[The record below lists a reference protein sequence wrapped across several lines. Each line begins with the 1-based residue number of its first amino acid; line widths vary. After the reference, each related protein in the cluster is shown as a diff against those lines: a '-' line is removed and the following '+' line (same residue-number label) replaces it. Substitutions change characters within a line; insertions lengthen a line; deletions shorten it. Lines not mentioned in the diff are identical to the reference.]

1 MTTVA
6 PAEPSPVDVA
16 EALLRTFIKLY
27 VASRHV
33 DMTRRTSGQLTRAQ
47 YAILQLVVERGRARV
62 CELARATGVSLPS
75 MSVTVTRLT
84 RRGLISR
91 RPAAAPTRNSWVEPT
106 AAGVQEV
113 DAHME
118 SWRRDIETAVQHLS
132 RDDRT
137 AIHAAV
143 PIFERL
149 LGGLQR

>member
-6 PAEPSPVDVA
+6 PAEAGRVDVG
-16 EALLRTFIKLY
+16 EALFRTFIKLY

-47 YAILQLVVERGRARV
+47 HAILQLVVERGRARV
-62 CELARATGVSLPS
+62 CELARAIGVSLPS
-75 MSVTVTRLT
+75 MSVTVTRLS

-91 RPAAAPTRNSWVEPT
+91 RPAGAPTRNSWVEPT
-106 AAGVQEV
+106 AAGMQEF

-118 SWRRDIETAVQHLS
+118 SWRRDIDTALQRLS
-132 RDDRT
+132 SDDRR

-143 PIFERL
+143 PVLDRL
-149 LGGLQR
+149 LGDIQR

>member
-1 MTTVA
+1 MTTA
-6 PAEPSPVDVA
+6 ARPGPDPVDAA
-16 EALLRTFIKLY
+16 EALLRTFIKLN

-75 MSVTVTRLT
+75 MSVTVSRLR

-91 RPAAAPTRNSWVEPT
+91 RPVTAPARNSWVEPT
-106 AAGVQEV
+106 AAGLQEF

-118 SWRRDIETAVQHLS
+118 SWRRDIEAALQHLS
-132 RDDRT
+132 SDDRR

-143 PIFERL
+143 PVLERL
-149 LGGLQR
+149 LGDLQR